1 MSRGRPK
8 SASHGDIFINCP
20 FDEEYSPVFRALV
33 FAILAC
39 RFMPRC
45 ALEIDDGGEVRLEKI
60 FRLMQSCQLS
70 IHDISRTEADTANH
84 LPRFNMPFE
93 LGLFLGIGRA
103 QRKHRPS
110 LVLDTEPYRYQK
122 FLSDIAGQDI
132 RPHAGDP
139 LKAMTHVRNWL
150 KSHVPAATLMGGA
163 ALGTLY
169 KQFTLE
175 LPSKLAH
182 ARLEASEITF
192 VDWTQLI
199 KEWLS
204 SANLA
209 GKA

>member
-1 MSRGRPK
+1 
-8 SASHGDIFINCP
+8 
-20 FDEEYSPVFRALV
+20 
-33 FAILAC
+33 
-39 RFMPRC
+39 
-45 ALEIDDGGEVRLEKI
+45 
-60 FRLMQSCQLS
+60 
-70 IHDISRTEADTANH
+70 
-84 LPRFNMPFE
+84 
-93 LGLFLGIGRA
+93 
-103 QRKHRPS
+103 
-110 LVLDTEPYRYQK
+110 
-122 FLSDIAGQDI
+122 
-132 RPHAGDP
+132 
-139 LKAMTHVRNWL
+139 MTHVRNWL